1 MIAPIAPEERP
12 APTPEFIDACARAF
26 KRGARTNKQ
35 LSRVLRRPLVEI
47 EDAFVELVRRKVVPS
62 TLAIALALASLVG
75 CEVKVHEDASKAT
88 TPEVATFT
96 LQRQC
101 DKQNMVIC
109 YRFAGDNAP
118 SCVRTAPQEPVCDP

>member
-12 APTPEFIDACARAF
+12 APTPEFIDAR
-26 KRGARTNKQ
+26 ARTNKQ

-88 TPEVATFT
+88 TGAAGARLRSVTRVT
-96 LQRQC
+96 L
-101 DKQNMVIC
+101 
-109 YRFAGDNAP
+109 GP
-118 SCVRTAPQEPVCDP
+118 